1 MTNTSSMQAGYAAKK
16 KAANTAIYIILSI
29 MVLIWI
35 SPIVWLVLASFS
47 GDGVTTGLVPKSYT
61 FENYAR
67 LGHDFSTKY
76 VPTAEF
82 NDPESTNPN
91 SKTQLDQ
98 KAAEYKV
105 MAEEG
110 DQTVVRVYYKADEM
124 PFPYFKWILNTLI
137 VAILSCVISTL
148 LILMVS
154 YALSRLRFKSR
165 KTFLNLGLVL
175 GMFPGFMSM
184 AATYNIMEIFGLK
197 QNLFALVI
205 VYSAGAGLGYQVAKG
220 FFDTIPRSLDEAAK
234 IDGATRNQIFW
245 VIILPLSKPIIVY
258 TALTTF
264 IGPWADYIF
273 VSYFMKD
280 KSESYTIALG
290 LYKMLAQETRNEY
303 FTVFCAGAV
312 LIAIPITI
320 LFVVMQRFYVAGVTG
335 GAVKG

>member
-1 MTNTSSMQAGYAAKK
+1 MTNTSSSSMQSGYAAKR
-16 KAANTAIYIILSI
+16 KAVNTLIYVILAI
-29 MVLIWI
+29 MVVIWI

-47 GDGVTTGLVPKSYT
+47 GDGVSTGIFPKTFTLDNYIRLFVEKDPNTGDIVPMS
-61 FENYAR
+61 
-67 LGHDFSTKY
+67 
-76 VPTAEF
+76 
-82 NDPESTNPN
+82 
-91 SKTQLDQ
+91 
-98 KAAEYKV
+98 
-105 MAEEG
+105 
-110 DQTVVRVYYKADEM
+110 EM
-124 PFPYFKWILNTLI
+124 RFPYLQWIINTFI
-137 VAILSCVISTL
+137 VAVLSCAISTL

-154 YALSRLRFKSR
+154 YAFSRLRFKTR
-165 KTFLNLGLVL
+165 KTFLNLGLIL

-197 QNLFALVI
+197 QQLFALVI

-245 VIILPLSKPIIVY
+245 IIILPLSKPIIVY

-280 KSESYTIALG
+280 NESAYTVALG
-290 LYKMLAQETRNEY
+290 LYKMLSNETYSEY

-320 LFVVMQRFYVAGVTG
+320 LFVIMQRFYVAGVTG

>member
-16 KAANTAIYIILSI
+16 KAVNTLIYVILTI

-47 GDGVTTGLVPKSYT
+47 GDGVSTGLIPKT
-61 FENYAR
+61 FTFDNYMR
-67 LGHDFSTKY
+67 LAHDY
-76 VPTAEF
+76 
-82 NDPESTNPN
+82 
-91 SKTQLDQ
+91 
-98 KAAEYKV
+98 YK
-105 MAEEG
+105 EQDG
-110 DQTVVRVYYKADEM
+110 TIVYYEASEM
-124 PFPYFKWILNTLI
+124 PFPYFKWILNTFI
-137 VAILSCVISTL
+137 VAVLSCVISTL
-148 LILMVS
+148 IILMVS
-154 YALSRLRFKSR
+154 YAFSRLRFKSR
-165 KTFLNLGLVL
+165 KTFLNLGLIL

-184 AATYNIMEIFGLK
+184 AATYSIMEIIGLK

-245 VIILPLSKPIIVY
+245 IIILPLSKPIIVY

-280 KSESYTIALG
+280 NSDSYTIALG
-290 LYKMLAQETRNEY
+290 LYRMLGQETRNEY

-320 LFVVMQRFYVAGVTG
+320 LFVIMQRFYVAGVTG